1 MTKNLRFE
9 GVINLIKK
17 VAGLAVLMSLVMVFS
32 LVGFAQPVEAETTR
46 VGIVFS
52 TGGLG
57 DMSFNDMAYEGLQRA
72 SEDFDVEF
80 DYIEPDDVADF
91 DPSLRRFAREGY
103 DLIIAVG
110 FQQAEDLERIAPIYP
125 DHNFA
130 IVDVIY
136 EPPIENVRGML
147 FADHQGSF
155 LTGALAALVSE
166 NDNVGFI
173 GGVNSPLINKF
184 EGGFVQGVEFIA
196 EETGRDIEIQ
206 RSYADSFGDPGRG
219 REVALGFIDDGADV
233 IYHAAGGT
241 GEGVFTAAEEEGIY
255 AIGVDANQN
264 HISPGR
270 IIASM
275 LKRVDQAVYSTVE
288 DFVQGDFEGGVN
300 VNYTLEDQ
308 GVGITPLRAE
318 VDPIIAEQL
327 SEEEIEQ
334 IRQMKEDVTAEHAE
348 RIEEIIQMIIDGEI
362 EIEDWS
368 ETGRQ

>member
-1 MTKNLRFE
+1 M
-9 GVINLIKK
+9 IKK
-17 VAGLAVLMSLVMVFS
+17 VTVMAVLMSLVMVFS

-72 SEDFDVEF
+72 AEDFDVEF

-110 FQQAEDLERIAPIYP
+110 FQQAEDVEEIAPIYP

-130 IVDVIY
+130 IVDHIY

-147 FADHQGSF
+147 FADHEGSF

-206 RSYADSFGDPGRG
+206 RSYATSFDTPARG
-219 REVALGFIDDGADV
+219 REIALGFIDNGADV

-241 GEGVFTAAEEEGIY
+241 GEGLFTAAEEEEIY

-264 HISPGR
+264 HVSPGR

-300 VNYTLEDQ
+300 LRYDLVDD
-308 GVGITPLRAE
+308 GVGITSLEPE
-318 VDPIIAEQL
+318 VDEMIAE
-327 SEEEIEQ
+327 EITDEDIEQ
-334 IRQMKEDVTAEHAE
+334 IKQMKEDVTAEHAE
-348 RIEEIIQMIIDGEI
+348 RIEEIKQKIIDGEI